1 MRPLP
6 RLVAATVAAVT
17 AVTAVTL
24 GAAVPTVAAGPA
36 PAPPDRIDLP
46 HGFQPE
52 GIAIAGPSA
61 YFGSLADGSIYAAD
75 LRTGEGRRL
84 RPGPGV
90 PAVGLKAEGS
100 KLYVAGGPSG
110 TARVVDRATGRV
122 LSTLRLARDE
132 SFVND
137 VVIAR
142 GAAWFTDSTSPRL
155 WRVPLGRD
163 GVPRTADVRTL
174 RLRGEWRQ
182 PEAGEFG
189 ANGISRTPDGTA
201 LLVVESTGGRLYRV
215 PMRGQR
221 TGVAERVRVSGVRL
235 TNGDGM
241 LLQPADD
248 LLYVVLNRRNKVALL
263 GLDDAGR
270 TASKRGFLTSPDFDV
285 PTTIARWRDRVYL
298 PNARFTTTPR
308 PGTRY
313 SAYGVPQ
320 P

>member
-1 MRPLP
+1 MRLRNRVPAALA
-6 RLVAATVAAVT
+6 LVLTTTLVT
-17 AVTAVTL
+17 S
-24 GAAVPTVAAGPA
+24 A
-36 PAPPDRIDLP
+36 PARAAAPERIDLP
-46 HGFQPE
+46 NGFQPE
-52 GIAIAGPSA
+52 GIAISGPIA

-90 PAVGLKAEGS
+90 PAVGLKARGT

-110 TARVVDRATGRV
+110 TARVVDKRTGRV

-155 WRVPLGRD
+155 WRVPLGAD
-163 GVPRTADVRTL
+163 GVPRTSDVQTL

-182 PEAGEFG
+182 PEPGEFG

-201 LLVVESTGGRLYRV
+201 LLVVESTGGKLYRV
-215 PMRGQR
+215 PMRGAR

-235 TNGDGM
+235 VNGDGM
-241 LLQPADD
+241 LQPSGSDV
-248 LLYVVLNRRNKVALL
+248 LHVVLNRRNKVAVLR
-263 GLDDAGR
+263 LDDAGR

-285 PTTIARWRDRVYL
+285 PTTIAVWRDQAYL
-298 PNARFTTTPR
+298 PNARFTTPPK

-313 SAYGVPQ
+313 SAYGVPL